1 MLKDGPVWALGM
13 MSGTSLDG
21 VDAAMLLTD
30 GVSILEFGE
39 TGYRPYT
46 DQERAVLQAS
56 LGKWDDTD
64 EAAEIV
70 ETAHAEL
77 LSQFEGAE
85 LIGFHGQTLAHDP
98 HGRGTHQ
105 VGNGALLAEVAE
117 LPVVWDFRS
126 ADIRLG
132 GEGAP
137 LASGDVTGKG
147 GYLGV
152 SHSTS

>member
-46 DQERAVLQAS
+46 DLERAVLQAS

-70 ETAHAEL
+70 EERRKVVEKQPLPRISSVRSVAAKHEEL
-77 LSQFEGAE
+77 LDITNNDRKVKDE
-85 LIGFHGQTLAHDP
+85 LEDKIKAAIDGFAT
-98 HGRGTHQ
+98 
-105 VGNGALLAEVAE
+105 
-117 LPVVWDFRS
+117 DF
-126 ADIRLG
+126 A
-132 GEGAP
+132 
-137 LASGDVTGKG
+137 
-147 GYLGV
+147 
-152 SHSTS
+152 